1 MTAISTLT
9 QNWDSYTIAIMAERA
24 PTLAKQTID
33 DNPLLEAATQRE
45 ISSAMGLRIERPLEI
60 GRNPNAGYLQSFD
73 AMVEIVPTEVAAMA
87 VYKPSLLAC
96 PIRFNAGEKKIN
108 DSNKYADVI
117 DLRMNQARR
126 TLAEILNQALYGVG
140 ANLKTIGLGAYI
152 PTTVGSNTVGTI
164 NEANA
169 PFWRSQVR
177 TGAGSFAAN
186 GHNGTANDYMLDM
199 WITCSSSGNG
209 TKGAPSKLIAD
220 PLFYQYYSASEG
232 QRTRILKGDDFGE
245 LYKGAMTYRGVPIL
259 FDKVAD
265 PNTVWYSHDD
275 AFSWY
280 AAPGFNM
287 DVSAMRPVGNQP
299 YVDYCVITL
308 FHQWV
313 CDRRN
318 QLGKITGW
326 SR

>member
-1 MTAISTLT
+1 MTAISSLT
-9 QNWDSYTIAIMAERA
+9 QNWDSYTISIMAERA

-33 DNPLLEAATQRE
+33 DNPLLEYATQKE
-45 ISSAMGLRIERPLEI
+45 ITSAMGLRIEVPLEI

-73 AMVEIVPTEVAAMA
+73 AMMEIVPTDVAAMA

-108 DSNKYADVI
+108 DSNKYADLI

-152 PTTVGSNTVGTI
+152 PTTVGTNTVGTI
-164 NEANA
+164 AEANA
-169 PFWRSQVR
+169 PFWKSQVR
-177 TGAGSFAAN
+177 PACGSFAAN

-199 WITCSSSGNG
+199 WITCSASSSQ
-209 TKGAPSKLIAD
+209 KGSPSRLVCD

-232 QRTRILKGDDFGE
+232 QRIRILNSADIGGIYKGE
-245 LYKGAMTYRGVPIL
+245 LTYRGAPVL
-259 FDKVAD
+259 CDKMAD
-265 PNTVWYSHDD
+265 AASVWYLHDE
-275 AFSWY
+275 AFDWY
-280 AAPGFNM
+280 VAPGFNM
-287 DVSAMRPVGNQP
+287 DVSPMRPVANQP
-299 YVDYCVITL
+299 FVDYCVIAL

-313 CDRRN
+313 CKRR
-318 QLGKITGW
+318 QLLGKLVGW
-326 SR
+326 TR